1 MAKLIVL
8 IVAMVCAMLAAPQG
22 AEGRR
27 WFPPPPAGQQC
38 WRTERFPNEPQAGYI
53 GKDGSIH
60 SFGYAEE
67 VRVCVYVIRHA
78 RAE

>member
-1 MAKLIVL
+1 MAKLTVL
-8 IVAMVCAMLAAPQG
+8 VAIVAMVIAPRG

-38 WRTERFPNEPQAGYI
+38 WRTLSFPNEPQAGYVDAT
-53 GKDGSIH
+53 GVH
-60 SFGYAEE
+60 SFGWAEE
-67 VRVCVYVIRHA
+67 IRTCMYVLKHA